1 MKKGYICKCNKC
13 GFVTIEKSELC
24 PICDSKMDMIE
35 GTGNNL
41 NPSLPNRLDQY
52 KHENIEIGYYCYK
65 CRNKK
70 QTKVCI
76 DCNYVNHLYIEYNGK
91 RAVINR
97 VKRLSDIFTQEEL
110 NVVSN
115 ELTEQEKVY
124 IYHNYEGAYR
134 FFYKKDVAK
143 CIASLVFAF
152 IFYFVLLDMTFNM
165 FESEYNFMSYFF
177 NALGNW
183 LFTTLGIIS
192 IWYLFDATNV
202 EFKKIPIKVGLIIG
216 IPNIIQFG
224 YSLAMNVNIKTM
236 LISGYITILISI
248 IIYIITLLMVK
259 KNEK

>member
-1 MKKGYICKCNKC
+1 
-13 GFVTIEKSELC
+13 
-24 PICDSKMDMIE
+24 
-35 GTGNNL
+35 
-41 NPSLPNRLDQY
+41 
-52 KHENIEIGYYCYK
+52 
-65 CRNKK
+65 
-70 QTKVCI
+70 
-76 DCNYVNHLYIEYNGK
+76 
-91 RAVINR
+91 
-97 VKRLSDIFTQEEL
+97 
-110 NVVSN
+110 
-115 ELTEQEKVY
+115 
-124 IYHNYEGAYR
+124 
-134 FFYKKDVAK
+134 
-143 CIASLVFAF
+143 
-152 IFYFVLLDMTFNM
+152 M